1 MLESWTL
8 GEEPALFSNTRSTSW
23 HSNTP
28 PLRLFIASIFPRVR
42 SKTNVALTLSL
53 LFAVFLWGG
62 TNTGT
67 KFIVT
72 TWPPIWTGASRFTLA
87 GLALLLLLR
96 FTQRVEAMNP
106 LSAVI
111 KRRLWWRGGL
121 SLAAYIVIFNSALRF
136 TSASHVALY
145 LGAAPVWALLW
156 EGRAPRTWNTI
167 QRYGAAVL
175 ALSGVFVLFQ
185 PALKRGGG
193 TWVGELLGLAASV
206 LWTNYGRQCRALATE
221 LSGAEVSAHT
231 MWRAGL
237 LMLPLAAVEIYK
249 TGLVFRSD
257 LAAVQAYCIVGGSVV
272 TFWIWNH
279 ALRRWPTSQVLL
291 FNNLIPL
298 STMSWAWAC
307 LGEAITPTFWV
318 AMLLVMTG
326 VLLGQAASLFSSSA
340 ADR

>member
-1 MLESWTL
+1 V
-8 GEEPALFSNTRSTSW
+8 TRKF
-23 HSNTP
+23 
-28 PLRLFIASIFPRVR
+28 LIASIFLRVS
-42 SKTNVALTLSL
+42 SKTNAGLTVGL

-72 TWPPIWTGASRFTLA
+72 TWPPIWTGASRFSIA

-96 FTQRVEAMNP
+96 FTNRAGAINP

-121 SLAAYIVIFNSALRF
+121 SLAAYIVTFNSALRL

-156 EGRAPRTWNTI
+156 EGRPPRTWNTV

-193 TWVGELLGLAASV
+193 TWVGELLGLTASI
-206 LWTNYGRQCRALATE
+206 LWTNYGRQCRLLATD

-237 LMLPLAAVEIYK
+237 LMLPLAAFEIYK
-249 TGLVFRSD
+249 TGLVLRLD
-257 LAAVQAYCIVGGSVV
+257 LVAIQAYCILGGSVV

-318 AMLLVMTG
+318 AILLVMTG

-340 ADR
+340 SSRR